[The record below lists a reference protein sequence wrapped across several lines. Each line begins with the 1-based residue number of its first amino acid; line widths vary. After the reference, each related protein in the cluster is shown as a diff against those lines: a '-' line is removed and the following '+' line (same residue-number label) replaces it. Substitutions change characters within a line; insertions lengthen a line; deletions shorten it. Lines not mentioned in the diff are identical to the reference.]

1 MTATP
6 GCVTQATLFQHP
18 CVEDGVPPRT
28 PLDSALRARAA
39 AVCRSCPLSARCLYD
54 AVVAHDVAGIA
65 GGTTP
70 HQRRQIRALL
80 GIHVSPR
87 GLDAVPG
94 VGRVGGAVSRD
105 EILRLRQAHPHAT
118 LDQIASRLGCSPSTV
133 KRHLREERT
142 GTTEARTPP
151 APPPSLRAVLDAAA
165 VVRTRRRASS
175 AA

>member
-1 MTATP
+1 
-6 GCVTQATLFQHP
+6 
-18 CVEDGVPPRT
+18 
-28 PLDSALRARAA
+28 
-39 AVCRSCPLSARCLYD
+39 
-54 AVVAHDVAGIA
+54 VAHDVAGIA

-118 LDQIASRLGCSPSTV
+118 LDGCSPSTV